1 MNLRKWGNV
10 SSSCRLLGT
19 CGLWNAGA
27 SSNRVVYTNFD
38 DADGFCS
45 QIRAAFDQK
54 AKADG
59 IEVTYLDAK
68 GQRLNIADRPDERCH
83 QQRCRRDRSARG
95 GRDEHCQKAS
105 KRQTMRAS
113 L

>member
-1 MNLRKWGNV
+1 MNLRKWAMF
-10 SSSCRLLGT
+10 LLPAACLGLAG
-19 CGLWNAGA
+19 CGMPGA
-27 SSNRVVYTNFD
+27 SSNRVVYANFD

-68 GQRLNIADRPDERCH
+68 GSGNMQIDQMNDAISSGAGAIVLLAADGTSIVKSIE
-83 QQRCRRDRSARG
+83 
-95 GRDEHCQKAS
+95 
-105 KRQTMRAS
+105 
-113 L
+113 